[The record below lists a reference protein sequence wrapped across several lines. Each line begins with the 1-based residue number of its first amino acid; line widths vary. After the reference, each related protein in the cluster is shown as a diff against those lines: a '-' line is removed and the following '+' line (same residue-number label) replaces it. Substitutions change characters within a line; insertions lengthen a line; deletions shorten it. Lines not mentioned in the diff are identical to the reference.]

1 VFQIE
6 SRAQMSMLP
15 RLRPRCF
22 YDLVVEVALV
32 RPGPIQGDM
41 VHPYLRRRNG
51 EEPVEYPDDA
61 IRKVLGKTL
70 GVPLFQEQAMSLAV
84 VAAGFTPGQAD
95 ELRRAIAAWKRQGNR
110 IAQFGEALESGM
122 LSRGYSR
129 KFALQVFEQIKGF
142 SGYGFPESHAASF
155 ALLVYA
161 SSWLKR
167 HHPAAFA
174 ASLLN
179 SQPMGFYAP
188 AQILRDARDHGVA
201 VRGVD
206 VHCSLWDS
214 TLERGLDLARDLAR
228 DPAPVAAASRSTSSC
243 RRTQQEL
250 DEAYIRMR
258 VQKVHVRNSA
268 ARGLEHW
275 NAGWRRDADAS
286 GDARACDRGRDGE
299 ADFIRLHS
307 RGRSVLAASRGTQ
320 PFAPHAEP
328 LCAPS
333 SADDAPATSAPRSDA
348 FHVPSQPAIRLG
360 LRMVRGLDVEDAHR
374 IIEAVARHGAFRRM
388 SDLLEASGASVVA
401 LRRLAAA
408 DAFLSMGLDRQQASW
423 QILALRDHER
433 PLWSFAQAVRDEA
446 ARETPPPQQDPH
458 EPNLPAVGE
467 ISDIAKDFEATGV
480 TLKRHPIACIRER
493 LQRARVVPCGFLRND
508 ERTPAGRILSLV
520 GLVLV
525 RQRPSTAKG
534 IVFMTIEDE
543 TGVANLIFRP
553 KVYERLRSQVR
564 HAVAICVR
572 GKVERR
578 DGVTHLLV
586 ANARD
591 VTASLAGQQGAVSSS
606 ARDFR

>member
-1 VFQIE
+1 
-6 SRAQMSMLP
+6 
-15 RLRPRCF
+15 
-22 YDLVVEVALV
+22 
-32 RPGPIQGDM
+32 
-41 VHPYLRRRNG
+41 
-51 EEPVEYPDDA
+51 
-61 IRKVLGKTL
+61 
-70 GVPLFQEQAMSLAV
+70 
-84 VAAGFTPGQAD
+84 
-95 ELRRAIAAWKRQGNR
+95 
-110 IAQFGEALESGM
+110 
-122 LSRGYSR
+122 
-129 KFALQVFEQIKGF
+129 
-142 SGYGFPESHAASF
+142 
-155 ALLVYA
+155 
-161 SSWLKR
+161 
-167 HHPAAFA
+167 
-174 ASLLN
+174 
-179 SQPMGFYAP
+179 
-188 AQILRDARDHGVA
+188 
-201 VRGVD
+201 
-206 VHCSLWDS
+206 
-214 TLERGLDLARDLAR
+214 
-228 DPAPVAAASRSTSSC
+228 
-243 RRTQQEL
+243 
-250 DEAYIRMR
+250 
-258 VQKVHVRNSA
+258 
-268 ARGLEHW
+268 
-275 NAGWRRDADAS
+275 
-286 GDARACDRGRDGE
+286 
-299 ADFIRLHS
+299 
-307 RGRSVLAASRGTQ
+307 
-320 PFAPHAEP
+320 
-328 LCAPS
+328 
-333 SADDAPATSAPRSDA
+333 
-348 FHVPSQPAIRLG
+348 
-360 LRMVRGLDVEDAHR
+360 VRGLDVEDAHR

-388 SDLLEASGASVVA
+388 SDLREASGASVVA